1 MPSRL
6 ENLIDACR
14 LGGCWRRRIGIDE
27 LGESEDHCIDM
38 FRESRQAHGPVSK
51 PRPVPPLTRS
61 VIWCCRYP
69 PFPWKAVRAAS
80 SPAEAGYTSGDSCG
94 RGPNPFAAR
103 CTVADDK
110 EYCSQRCEDA
120 KGEMEISCDCA
131 HPSCSLSESQST

>member
-51 PRPVPPLTRS
+51 PRPVPSLTRS

-80 SPAEAGYTSGDSCG
+80 SPAEAGYTPRGLPHNSAIALETPLEQRRTSGG
-94 RGPNPFAAR
+94 
-103 CTVADDK
+103 K
-110 EYCSQRCEDA
+110 
-120 KGEMEISCDCA
+120 
-131 HPSCSLSESQST
+131 